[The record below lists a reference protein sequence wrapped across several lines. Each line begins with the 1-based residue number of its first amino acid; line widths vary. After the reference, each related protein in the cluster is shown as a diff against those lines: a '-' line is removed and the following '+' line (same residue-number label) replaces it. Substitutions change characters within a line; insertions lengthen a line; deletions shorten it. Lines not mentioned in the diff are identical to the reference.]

1 MITGGYMRPIQYFAT
16 MIMTLVL
23 SLATAYGYDMPVVGV
38 APDTVSSD
46 IQIGDDKSVL
56 EFDVNGVESIKIEAI
71 VPITNSVVNLYDPN
85 GSLIRTSNNG
95 GFQYNSGE
103 TLKPGSNLPGGVFTS
118 DEILKPTNGKWAL
131 EVKFPSA
138 TYRTSILVTIQSRT
152 KYIVSLISDRDDYIK
167 GENVFVGALVTD
179 TGQPITALN
188 PKLTIKKINTN
199 DVPIILDLMDD
210 GQGADGKIN
219 DGLYSSNYIFNT
231 TGSYLLETNVELIT
245 TSGIVTK
252 QSAKQIIV
260 KDPIADITNKQLV
273 YNNGVNNCINSIGLN
288 TTISITEPGEY
299 VLSAILSAS
308 NQKNIENRV
317 RKTLLVGSNNVGIVF
332 TKDQLINELGANGP
346 YKITEIKLIKILT
359 DTVQLAYKDV
369 NPMDTIGI
377 NLANTC
383 ITGIEI
389 LPQLNVTPILKNGF
403 IEKLNVKIP
412 IKVSTSGYYNAT
424 IKVVGPNGEDIDLL
438 NGTYYF
444 VVGSNMAEYNVH
456 AGKFLKVDGSYS
468 IISMLV
474 TGPAGSGQLSFVGKT
489 NEYSKW
495 QFLPRINGDLN
506 DNGVVDAAD
515 RDILLQFRGVNSLA
529 PGDRRDVNKDGKI
542 DIIDTRAILSL
553 ACTSTKCIK
562 NY

>member
-1 MITGGYMRPIQYFAT
+1 MRPIQYFAT

>member
-1 MITGGYMRPIQYFAT
+1 MRPIQYFAT

-199 DVPIILDLMDD
+199 DVPTILDLMDD